1 MNGVVDVD
9 VSLKRMNVLLTDVY
23 RSIIKVE
30 EVMLFRLSDGQ
41 LTLSEMHMLESIG
54 KCGGQGITITDIA
67 QDLEITPPS
76 VTAMVKRLERKGFIS
91 KDRSDEDARRVHVL
105 LTDKGRRA
113 EIAYRYFQRNFVRD
127 LTDALNIA
135 EKEAI
140 VTALEKIDAYIRR
153 QIGEYSAGK
162 ED

>member
-1 MNGVVDVD
+1 MGVD
-9 VSLKRMNVLLTDVY
+9 VSLKRMNEMLTDVY

-54 KCGGQGITITDIA
+54 KGRGKGITLTDIA

-76 VTAMVKRLERKGFIS
+76 VTAMAKRLERKGFIT
-91 KDRSDEDARRVHVL
+91 KDRSSVDARRVHVL
-105 LTDKGRRA
+105 LTEKGRRA
-113 EIAYRYFQRNFVRD
+113 EIAYRYFQRNFVRN
-127 LTDALNIA
+127 LTDELNIA

-140 VTALEKIDAYIRR
+140 VTTLEKIDGYIRR
-153 QIGEYSAGK
+153 QIGEYGAGK

>member
-1 MNGVVDVD
+1 MD
-9 VSLKRMNVLLTDVY
+9 VSLKRMNEMLTDVY

-30 EVMLFRLSDGQ
+30 EVMLFRLSSGQ

-54 KCGGQGITITDIA
+54 KRGGLGITITDIA

-76 VTAMVKRLERKGFIS
+76 VTAMVKRLERKGYIT
-91 KDRSDEDARRVHVL
+91 KDRSSEDARRVHVL
-105 LTDKGRRA
+105 LTEKGRRA

-127 LTDALNIA
+127 LTDELNIA
-135 EKEAI
+135 EREAI
-140 VTALEKIDAYIRR
+140 VTALEKIDGYIRR
-153 QIGEYSAGK
+153 QIGEYGAGK